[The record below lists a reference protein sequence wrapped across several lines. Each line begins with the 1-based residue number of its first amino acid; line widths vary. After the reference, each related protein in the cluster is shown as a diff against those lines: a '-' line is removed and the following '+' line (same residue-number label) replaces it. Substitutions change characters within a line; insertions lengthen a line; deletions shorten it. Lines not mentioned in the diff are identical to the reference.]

1 MRYFSKYSIVCCL
14 LLFVGCDNSGPDYIS
29 SPTPVV
35 ILSASA
41 ESIIIAENIS
51 LDISVEN
58 LSDIFGISFEISYN
72 PAYLELVATTGLN
85 DYSGS
90 ATDNDFFGPVTHS
103 NTTEGVFSFVMSGDN
118 IEGNIYTVSFTG
130 KNAGQSSITLGNV
143 HLVQSD
149 GSPISNAS
157 SFSLPDPIT
166 IIVSAEN
173 E

>member
-1 MRYFSKYSIVCCL
+1 MRYFLKFSMVCYL

-29 SPTPVV
+29 APSPVV
-35 ILSASA
+35 TLSVSA
-41 ESIIIAENIS
+41 ESIILDENIS

-58 LSDIFGISFEISYN
+58 LSDIFGISFEISYD
-72 PAYLELVATTGLN
+72 PTYLELVANSGLN

-90 ATDNDFFGPVTHS
+90 VTDNDFFGPVTYS
-103 NTTEGVFSFVMSGDN
+103 NTIEGIFSFAMSGEN
-118 IEGNIYTVSFTG
+118 IEGKIYTASFTG
-130 KNAGQSSITLGNV
+130 KSIGQASITLGNV

-149 GSPISNAS
+149 GSPISNYN

-166 IIVSAEN
+166 IIVSEN